1 MTKFNKN
8 IKYIDIAKIID
19 ESNSEILNKLPG
31 FIIKWI
37 AKIIKQDELNHILSK
52 YSDYTGV
59 EFLPKIIEE
68 FNLKLEVEGKENLP
82 ENGRCFFA
90 ANHPFGVIDGLILT
104 LTIAE
109 KYGTL
114 KAIANDAFLFVPQL
128 SPLIAAVNVFGRSSK
143 EYIKALDDT
152 FNMEVPIT
160 HFPAGIVSR
169 RYDGKVQDLAWKKS
183 FISKAYSSKRD
194 IVPFYFYGR
203 NSHLFYM
210 LYLIRKW
217 FGININIELLLLPRE
232 MFKKRNKTI
241 KVKIGKPLSYQI
253 FDKSS
258 SDFEWAQKVRSH
270 VYDLGMN
277 KSKKNQKNN
286 YGDQFSRKHVQNL
299 V

>member
-1 MTKFNKN
+1 MTKFSKD

-37 AKIIKQDELNHILSK
+37 AKIIKQDELNRILSK

-59 EFLPKIIEE
+59 DFLPKIIEE
-68 FNLKLEVEGKENLP
+68 FNLKLEIEGKENLP
-82 ENGRCFFA
+82 ENGKCFFA

-104 LTIAE
+104 LTISE

-114 KAIANDAFLFVPQL
+114 KAIANDVFMFVPQL
-128 SPLIAAVNVFGRSSK
+128 RPLIAAVNVFGRSSK

-152 FNMEVPIT
+152 YNMEVPIT

-169 RYDGKVQDLAWKKS
+169 LYNGKVQDLAWKKS

-210 LYLIRKW
+210 VYLIRQW
-217 FGININIELLLLPRE
+217 FGIKINIELLLLPRE

-241 KVKIGKPLSYQI
+241 KVKIGKSMSYHM

-258 SDFEWAQKVRSH
+258 SHLEWAQKVRSH
-270 VYDLGMN
+270 VYELGNN
-277 KSKKNQKNN
+277 KSKKYFLIK
-286 YGDQFSRKHVQNL
+286 
-299 V
+299 